1 MPVRRVTAYA
11 LLKAFGLLEFELKK
25 ISEFMESDG
34 RGNAKVAWP
43 IFDAAVGRLP
53 AATFLDQVSTATMGK
68 ILDGARNRP
77 KFQKFEVVAGKNRAV
92 FEPKNLPANNA
103 EALVVATRRVR
114 NNLFHG
120 GKEDPLEERYPG
132 DDQEWAVAAC
142 EVVERL
148 LDLVRIGRICAP

>member
-1 MPVRRVTAYA
+1 MPVRRATAYA

-25 ISEFMESDG
+25 ISGFVESDV
-34 RGNAKVAWP
+34 RGNAKVSWP
-43 IFDAAVGRLP
+43 IFDATVGRLP
-53 AATFLDQVSTATMGK
+53 GATFLDQVSTATMSK
-68 ILDGARNRP
+68 ILDAPRNRP
-77 KFQKFEVVAGKNRAV
+77 KLQKLEVVAGANRVV
-92 FEPKNLPANNA
+92 FELKNLPLNNA

-142 EVVERL
+142 EVAERL
-148 LDLVRIGRICAP
+148 LDLVRTGRIVAP